1 MAGSDNPFPLSEMM
15 TQGFEQTRV
24 LMAPK
29 SDRISNNGEGS
40 DMSLKHMNALSG
52 VKRTSL
58 PHRKMSAYDP
68 KRTSKRC
75 RHLRPGNRS
84 CCCLN
89 GANRECSVQVRL

>member
-1 MAGSDNPFPLSEMM
+1 MAGSDNPFPLVKMM

-52 VKRTSL
+52 ESG
-58 PHRKMSAYDP
+58 HRLLHSQ
-68 KRTSKRC
+68 
-75 RHLRPGNRS
+75 N
-84 CCCLN
+84 
-89 GANRECSVQVRL
+89 VRL